1 MNLLILSLL
10 ILVVLIVFLGLALMC
25 AVYIKTL
32 NWNLTQLLILMEIRS
47 LKDWR
52 IKAIVFKILL
62 EDQIK
67 TELQM
72 ITKMTLSEF
81 INNYGRDTNLKY
93 EDIVIYKRQAVRLLK
108 KAEKNELL
116 SLKEVKELLTDEGL
130 YSFMNSISRG
140 VYRYSSF
147 EQKEKMIGDK
157 GIHDTLQSLYK
168 RKTVDTINGYNFF
181 SSFNKEL
188 IERLAKSFV
197 KESLAV

>member
-10 ILVVLIVFLGLALMC
+10 ILVLLIVFLGLALMC

-168 RKTVDTINGYNFF
+168 RKTVDTIHGYNFF

>member
-1 MNLLILSLL
+1 M
-10 ILVVLIVFLGLALMC
+10 
-25 AVYIKTL
+25 
-32 NWNLTQLLILMEIRS
+32 
-47 LKDWR
+47 KDWR

-168 RKTVDTINGYNFF
+168 RKTVDTIHGYNFF

>member
-1 MNLLILSLL
+1 MNLLILSIV
-10 ILVVLIVFLGLALMC
+10 ILVLLIVFFWLALMC

-32 NWNLTQLLILMEIRS
+32 NWDLTQLLILMEIRS

-52 IKAIVFKILL
+52 IKAIVFKVLL
-62 EDQIK
+62 EDRIK

-72 ITKMTLSEF
+72 ITKMSLSEF
-81 INNYGRDTNLKY
+81 INDYGKDTSLKY
-93 EDIVIYKRQAVRLLK
+93 EDIVIYKRQAEKLLK

-157 GIHDTLQSLYK
+157 GIHATLQSLYK
-168 RKTVDTINGYNFF
+168 WKTADTINGYDFF

>member
-10 ILVVLIVFLGLALMC
+10 ILVLLIVFLGLALMC